1 MKPQSRYLLPSARPT
16 SHLTGGNTKGEKNGI
31 NNCNKLSCTS
41 SYNYFLLIRNV
52 FDEVVAE
59 MKCVISKLSIAL
71 SFTLLQINSLSAN
84 QPIRMLTFDG
94 LAKYADRFEILPS
107 DDCKSFE
114 MRSWG
119 RVVDNDSNDLSRN
132 DMIDLTLHSGPVN
145 IVQTAQVISIS
156 KNIDDKFDVVY
167 LSFGNWSWD
176 AEKVFKELDVKSLTA
191 IHSDKRVNIEP
202 NIWNIPE
209 LPSQLKILRKNCV
222 DIPKVGEI

>member
-1 MKPQSRYLLPSARPT
+1 
-16 SHLTGGNTKGEKNGI
+16 
-31 NNCNKLSCTS
+31 
-41 SYNYFLLIRNV
+41 
-52 FDEVVAE
+52 

-71 SFTLLQINSLSAN
+71 SFTLLQTNSASAN

-119 RVVDNDSNDLSRN
+119 RVVDKDSNDLSRN
-132 DMIDLTLHSGPVN
+132 DMIDLTLHSGSVN

-176 AEKVFKELDVKSLTA
+176 ADKVFEELDIKSLTA
-191 IHSDKRVNIEP
+191 IHFDKKVNIEA
-202 NIWNIPE
+202 NIWKVPE
-209 LPSQLKILRKNCV
+209 LPAQLENLRRNCV

>member
-1 MKPQSRYLLPSARPT
+1 MKPQSRYLLPSAGPT
-16 SHLTGGNTKGEKNGI
+16 SHLAEGNTLGEKNGI
-31 NNCNKLSCTS
+31 NNRGKLSCAS

-52 FDEVVAE
+52 VDEVVAE
-59 MKCVISKLSIAL
+59 MKCVISKLFIAL
-71 SFTLLQINSLSAN
+71 SFTLLQINSASAN
-84 QPIRMLTFDG
+84 QPIKMLTFDG

-119 RVVDNDSNDLSRN
+119 RVVDKDSNDLSRS

-145 IVQTAQVISIS
+145 IVQAAQVISIS

-176 AEKVFKELDVKSLTA
+176 AEEVFKELDIKSLTA
-191 IHSDKRVNIEP
+191 IHFDKKVNIEA
-202 NIWNIPE
+202 NIWKVPK
-209 LPSQLKILRKNCV
+209 LPAQLKNLRKNCV

>member
-1 MKPQSRYLLPSARPT
+1 
-16 SHLTGGNTKGEKNGI
+16 
-31 NNCNKLSCTS
+31 
-41 SYNYFLLIRNV
+41 
-52 FDEVVAE
+52 

-71 SFTLLQINSLSAN
+71 SFTLLQINSASAN

-119 RVVDNDSNDLSRN
+119 RVVDKDSNDLSRN

-145 IVQTAQVISIS
+145 IVQTAQVISN
-156 KNIDDKFDVVY
+156 NIDDNFDVVY

-176 AEKVFKELDVKSLTA
+176 AEKF
-191 IHSDKRVNIEP
+191 
-202 NIWNIPE
+202 
-209 LPSQLKILRKNCV
+209 LKNLISNH
-222 DIPKVGEI
+222 

>member
-1 MKPQSRYLLPSARPT
+1 MCIRDRGKTL
-16 SHLTGGNTKGEKNGI
+16 GEKNGI
-31 NNCNKLSCTS
+31 SNCDKLSCTS

-52 FDEVVAE
+52 FYEVVAE

-71 SFTLLQINSLSAN
+71 SFTLLQINSASAN
-84 QPIRMLTFDG
+84 QPVRMLTFDG

-119 RVVDNDSNDLSRN
+119 RVVDKDSNDLSRN
-132 DMIDLTLHSGPVN
+132 DMIDLNLHSGPVN

-176 AEKVFKELDVKSLTA
+176 AEKVFKELDIKSLTA
-191 IHSDKRVNIEP
+191 VHFDKKVNIEA
-202 NIWNIPE
+202 NIWNVPE
-209 LPSQLKILRKNCV
+209 LPAQLKNLRKNCV

>member
-1 MKPQSRYLLPSARPT
+1 MKPQSRYLLPSAGPT
-16 SHLTGGNTKGEKNGI
+16 SHLAGGKTLGEKNGI
-31 NNCNKLSCTS
+31 NNCDQLSCTS
-41 SYNYFLLIRNV
+41 SDNYFLLIRNV

-59 MKCVISKLSIAL
+59 MKCIISKLSIAL
-71 SFTLLQINSLSAN
+71 GFTLLQINSASAN

-119 RVVDNDSNDLSRN
+119 RVVDKDSNDLSRN

-145 IVQTAQVISIS
+145 IEA
-156 KNIDDKFDVVY
+156 
-167 LSFGNWSWD
+167 
-176 AEKVFKELDVKSLTA
+176 
-191 IHSDKRVNIEP
+191 
-202 NIWNIPE
+202 NIWKVPE
-209 LPSQLKILRKNCV
+209 LPAQLKNLRTNCV